1 MKPLRTTLEACVQDS
16 PGRLPL
22 WDRILGEL
30 RPQTVLEI
38 GVWKGEYAAHI
49 LKECDSIRTY
59 YMIDPWRRF
68 PDWNKPFNIA
78 DEAFDVIYHEAMEAT
93 NFARDKIKVL
103 RDRTVDA
110 VAKIPDQSLDFV
122 YVDSDHSLRGI
133 AIDLV
138 SIWPKV
144 KPGGHVGGDDFT
156 HNIWE
161 HSAEYEPT
169 LVFPF
174 AVYFAEAVHAPI
186 YALPYQQFLIEKP
199 SGAGRHEF
207 IQLAEGYDDR
217 SLRRQMLPDKS
228 WRSVVPEPIKK
239 VARYLRSM
247 IS

>member
-1 MKPLRTTLEACVQDS
+1 MKLSRTMLEACIQDS
-16 PGRLPL
+16 PGRLPV

-49 LKECDSIRTY
+49 LRECDFVCTY
-59 YMIDPWRRF
+59 YMIDPWRRLS
-68 PDWNKPFNIA
+68 DWNKPANVA
-78 DEAFDVIYHEAMEAT
+78 DEAFDVIYRQAMEAT

-122 YVDSDHSLRGI
+122 YVDGDHSLRGI
-133 AIDLV
+133 ALDLI

-144 KPGGHVGGDDFT
+144 KLGGYVGGDDFSR
-156 HNIWE
+156 NIWQ
-161 HSAEYEPT
+161 HSAKYEPT

-174 AVYFAEAVHAPI
+174 AVYFAEAIHAPI

-199 SGAGRHEF
+199 SSAGRYEF
-207 IQLAEGYDDR
+207 IQLANGYDDR
-217 SLRRQMLPDKS
+217 SLRRQMLPDKQ
-228 WRSVVPEPIKK
+228 WRSIVQEPIKR
-239 VARYLRSM
+239 VARYLRSLA
-247 IS
+247 